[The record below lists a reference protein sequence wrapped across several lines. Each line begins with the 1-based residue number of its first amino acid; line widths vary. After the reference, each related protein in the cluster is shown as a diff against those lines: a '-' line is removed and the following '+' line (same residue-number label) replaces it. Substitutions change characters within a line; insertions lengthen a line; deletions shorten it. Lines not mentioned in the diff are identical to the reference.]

1 MLEKIQIVK
10 QRFDEVNDLIIQPD
24 IISDQKRYVQL
35 NKEYKDLKT
44 IVDLGLVYESLM
56 SNIDEAQ
63 EIISDGSDAEMVEM
77 AKMQME
83 EAKAQI
89 PAIEEEMKFLLI
101 PKDPDDAK
109 NVVVEIRAGAGGDEA
124 SIFAGDLHRMYTK
137 YCESKGWKVDVV
149 DFNHGTSGGFKEVI
163 FEVSGEDV
171 YGTMKFEAGVHRV
184 QRVPQT
190 ETQGR
195 VHTSAASVIVLPEAE
210 EFDVQLDM
218 TEVRI
223 ERTTSTGPGGQSV
236 NTTYSAIKLHHEPT
250 GMIVSCQDQKS
261 SHKNLEKALKVLRS
275 RLYEMELAK
284 KQAADSEKRM
294 SMVSSGDRSAKIRT
308 YNYPQGRVTEHRI
321 GLTLYDLSNIING
334 DIQKIINELM
344 LAENTEKLKADNGTI

>member
-44 IVDLGLVYESLM
+44 MVDLGLVYESLI

-77 AKMQME
+77 AKMQMD

-109 NVVVEIRAGAGGDEA
+109 NVVIEIRAGAGGDEA

-223 ERTTSTGPGGQSV
+223 ERTTSTGP
-236 NTTYSAIKLHHEPT
+236 
-250 GMIVSCQDQKS
+250 
-261 SHKNLEKALKVLRS
+261 
-275 RLYEMELAK
+275 
-284 KQAADSEKRM
+284 
-294 SMVSSGDRSAKIRT
+294 
-308 YNYPQGRVTEHRI
+308 
-321 GLTLYDLSNIING
+321 
-334 DIQKIINELM
+334 
-344 LAENTEKLKADNGTI
+344 